1 MLFLTTDL
9 DGTFLHDDH
18 DFDRPR
24 FEKLLA
30 EWRAQGNR
38 FVVATG
44 REYKWVAS
52 VFADYLNDIDIIS
65 SNGTVITLA
74 GQEADMASIKP
85 ESLDALQKIIA
96 DMPVKPSGSVRAYT
110 ENKVHLLKTDVYG
123 QMEEKDVAFMA
134 PLYDGIVDID
144 NLLDIDK
151 PVSTVTGVWADRD
164 SSEAVSDVVNN
175 ANIGIHA
182 TTSGYGAVDFLP
194 SGVNKAAAIKKLLSH
209 YGTTEQ
215 AVYAF
220 GDGMND
226 LEMLQ
231 LAGHAYVMANGD
243 DKLRVYGF
251 EELPNT
257 HMEDGVLVKWET
269 LV

>member
-1 MLFLTTDL
+1 MLFLATDL

-24 FEKLLA
+24 FEKVLA
-30 EWRAQGNR
+30 AWRAKGNR

-44 REYKWVAS
+44 REYRWVAS

-65 SNGTVITLA
+65 SNGTVMTLA
-74 GQEADMASIKP
+74 GEKADVSSIAP
-85 ESLDALQKIIA
+85 TSLAALQKIIA
-96 DMPVKPSGSVRAYT
+96 SMPVKPSGSVRAYT
-110 ENKVHLLKTDVYG
+110 ENMVHLLNTAEYG
-123 QMEEKDVAFMA
+123 DMEAADVAFMT
-134 PLYDGIVDID
+134 PLYDGIVPID
-144 NLLDIDK
+144 DLLNIKD
-151 PVSTVTGVWADRD
+151 PVSTVTGIWADRK
-164 SSEAVSDVVNN
+164 SSEAVSKAVNE

-194 SGVNKAAAIKKLLSH
+194 SGVNKAAALKKLLAH
-209 YGTTEQ
+209 YDAQ
-215 AVYAF
+215 AADVYAF

-243 DKLRVYGF
+243 DKLRVHGF
-251 EELPNT
+251 EELPND
-257 HMEDGVLVKWET
+257 HMADGVLVKWEE